1 MTLQEGRRVR
11 LAGDVR
17 LTDWVATTQ
26 DPADP
31 AGAVAG
37 SLSLAAGT
45 AGTVVRVVEHD
56 RQTEES
62 REYERLKSLL
72 DAYGA
77 GMPAESKKQLEE
89 KVAGLEPAW
98 TAYRAEPLRV
108 TVRVRFD
115 NGFILDDARE
125 DLFGPDTDA
134 DNDTGSGSDS
144 GPA

>member
-1 MTLQEGRRVR
+1 MTLQEGLRVR
-11 LAGDVR
+11 LAADTR
-17 LTDWVATTQ
+17 LTDWVAMTE
-26 DPADP
+26 DPSGS
-31 AGAVAG
+31 AGAVVG

-45 AGTVVRVVEHD
+45 EGTVVRVVEHD
-56 RQTEES
+56 RQTAES

-98 TAYRAEPLRV
+98 TAYRADPLRV

-125 DLFGPDTDA
+125 DVFH
-134 DNDTGSGSDS
+134 
-144 GPA
+144 PA

>member
-1 MTLQEGRRVR
+1 MTLKEGLRVR
-11 LAGDVR
+11 LAADTR
-17 LTDWVATTQ
+17 LTDWVAMTE
-26 DPADP
+26 DPSGP

-45 AGTVVRVVEHD
+45 EGTVVGVVEHD

-77 GMPAESKKQLEE
+77 GMPAESRKQLEE
-89 KVAGLEPAW
+89 KVTGLEPAW

-125 DLFGPDTDA
+125 DLFGPA
-134 DNDTGSGSDS
+134 
-144 GPA
+144 

>member
-1 MTLQEGRRVR
+1 MTLQEGLRVR
-11 LAGDVR
+11 LAGDTR
-17 LTDWVATTQ
+17 LTDWVAMTE
-26 DPADP
+26 DPTGPAGP

-45 AGTVVRVVEHD
+45 EGTVVRVVEHD
-56 RQTEES
+56 RQTEGS

-77 GMPAESKKQLEE
+77 GMPAESRKQLEE

-125 DLFGPDTDA
+125 DLFDSDPDYE
-134 DNDTGSGSDS
+134 SDS
-144 GPA
+144 V

>member
-1 MTLQEGRRVR
+1 MTLKEGRRVR
-11 LAGDVR
+11 LAADTR
-17 LTDWVATTQ
+17 LTDWVAMTEDPS
-26 DPADP
+26 DPAA
-31 AGAVAG
+31 AGTVAG

-45 AGTVVRVVEHD
+45 EGTVVRVVEHD
-56 RQTEES
+56 LQTQES

-77 GMPAESKKQLEE
+77 GMPTESRKQLEE

-125 DLFGPDTDA
+125 DVFD
-134 DNDTGSGSDS
+134 
-144 GPA
+144 PA

>member
-1 MTLQEGRRVR
+1 MTLNEGRRVS
-11 LAGDVR
+11 LAADIR
-17 LTDWVATTQ
+17 LTDWVAMTEG
-26 DPADP
+26 PSGS

-45 AGTVVRVVEHD
+45 EGTVVRVVEHD

-98 TAYRAEPLRV
+98 AAYRAEPLRV

-125 DLFGPDTDA
+125 DVFD
-134 DNDTGSGSDS
+134 
-144 GPA
+144 PA

>member
-1 MTLQEGRRVR
+1 MTLHEGRRVR
-11 LAGDVR
+11 LAEDTR
-17 LTDWVATTQ
+17 LTDWVAMTEG
-26 DPADP
+26 PSAP

-45 AGTVVRVVEHD
+45 EGTVVRVVEHD
-56 RQTEES
+56 LQTPES

-115 NGFILDDARE
+115 NGFILDDAAE
-125 DLFGPDTDA
+125 ALFA
-134 DNDTGSGSDS
+134 
-144 GPA
+144 PA

>member
-1 MTLQEGRRVR
+1 MALTEGRRVR
-11 LAGDVR
+11 LAADVR
-17 LTDWVATTQ
+17 LTDWVAMTEDTS
-26 DPADP
+26 AT

-45 AGTVVRVVEHD
+45 EGTVERVVEHD
-56 RQTEES
+56 LQTPES
-62 REYERLKSLL
+62 REYERLGSLL
-72 DAYGA
+72 NAYGA

-115 NGFILDDARE
+115 NGFILDDADE
-125 DLFGPDTDA
+125 DLFA
-134 DNDTGSGSDS
+134 
-144 GPA
+144 PA

>member
-1 MTLQEGRRVR
+1 MTLNEGRRVR
-11 LAGDVR
+11 LAADTR
-17 LTDWVATTQ
+17 LTDWVAMTEELSGS
-26 DPADP
+26 
-31 AGAVAG
+31 AGTVAG

-45 AGTVVRVVEHD
+45 EGTVVRVVEHD

-98 TAYRAEPLRV
+98 DAYRAEPLRV

-125 DLFGPDTDA
+125 DVFV
-134 DNDTGSGSDS
+134 
-144 GPA
+144 PA